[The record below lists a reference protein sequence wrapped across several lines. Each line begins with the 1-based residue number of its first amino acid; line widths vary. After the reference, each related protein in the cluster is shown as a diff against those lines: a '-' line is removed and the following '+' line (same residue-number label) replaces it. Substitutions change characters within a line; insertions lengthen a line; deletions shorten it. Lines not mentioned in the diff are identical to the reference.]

1 MSVEIRKVTSSADRK
16 AFVKFQF
23 DLYAGDE
30 NWVPPITDDEL
41 KSIDPD
47 KNPAYDFCEAEFW
60 MAFKDGKPVGRIGAI
75 VNNAYIEKMGE
86 KVGRIS
92 RLEFVEEA
100 DVLRLLLGTAEDWLK
115 DKGMTRVHGPLGFSN
130 LDTQGMLIEGFDHLQ
145 SIASVYHKPYYLG
158 MVEALGYE
166 KEIDWVEFRLTVGEQ
181 AVEKASRGAK
191 LIARRYGIEVCHFKS
206 EDELKPYT
214 RRIFEIL
221 NDAFQELPYTA
232 PFSEKMIDFYA
243 SKYVKLLNPEFVKMV
258 KLDGEMI
265 GFVVGMPSLSH
276 AMQKAKGKLFP
287 FGFTHILKARKAKGV
302 DTMDQLL
309 TGVLQEH
316 QSTGAGVIL
325 MAEIQNVMQQKGLK
339 YIETTG
345 IFETNTNAISNWKNY
360 EHIQH
365 KRRRCFSKSLA

>member
-1 MSVEIRKVTSSADRK
+1 MSLEIRKVTSSADRK

-60 MAFKDGKPVGRIGAI
+60 MAFKDGKVVGRIGAI

-92 RLEFVEEA
+92 RLEFVEDAE
-100 DVLRLLLGTAEDWLK
+100 VLQALINTAESWLK
-115 DKGMTRVHGPLGFSN
+115 EKGMTRVHGPLGFSN

-145 SIASVYHKPYYLG
+145 SIASVYHKPYYLQ

-206 EDELKPYT
+206 EEELKPYT

-232 PFSEKMIDFYA
+232 PFSDKMIDFYA

-365 KRRRCFSKSLA
+365 KRRRCFTKSLA